1 VVDERENDGRGDT
14 VGLEGGWIADGH
26 RVSATTTGS
35 DATMAAQQRR
45 ERLISIRDV
54 LDSQREV
61 VPTRCTH
68 CGRDAHDR
76 DHELVQAALRARIRV
91 LEARVWALEAE
102 LVAAP

>member
-1 VVDERENDGRGDT
+1 
-14 VGLEGGWIADGH
+14 
-26 RVSATTTGS
+26 
-35 DATMAAQQRR
+35 MAVPQRR
-45 ERLISIRDV
+45 DRLIPIREL

-91 LEARVWALEAE
+91 LEARVEALTAE
-102 LVAAP
+102 LAAP